1 MSAYHLTLTLTTP
14 PSGVDA
20 QPEGQYA
27 HDKRADV
34 RFSCGDELNVPMEIK
49 RDRHRDLWT
58 ALRAQ
63 LMAQYT
69 SDPATGGYGIYLV
82 FWFGAGKIPRSP
94 QGNPPTSPQEL
105 REQLEEDLTEA
116 ERRKI
121 SIYVV
126 DVSQGG
132 Q

>member
-1 MSAYHLTLTLTTP
+1 MMLP
-14 PSGVDA
+14 D
-20 QPEGQYA
+20 
-27 HDKRADV
+27 
-34 RFSCGDELNVPMEIK
+34 IK

-82 FWFGAGKIPRSP
+82 FWFGAGKIPRPP

-121 SIYVV
+121 SVYVV
-126 DVSQGG
+126 DVSATGG
-132 Q
+132 YGIYLVFWFGAGKSLRVILRPVPRNCGSNWKRT